1 MKHLVTVRA
10 SGHQFE
16 IDTDEAVL
24 DAALRQGIALPYGC
38 RGGSCGACLG
48 SVASG
53 HFHYPDGTLPAGI
66 SEADAAA
73 GKALFCQARCDSD
86 LIIDVAEV
94 AGTADLEVRNLP
106 VRVQIKEELAHDVMR
121 LYLKLPKTERLQFL
135 AGQYLDIVLKETGH
149 RRAFSMANAPHDD
162 EFVEL
167 HIRHAVGGEFT
178 DYVFAAMG
186 EKALLRIEGP
196 LGTFVLREDSDRPW
210 LFVGG
215 GTGFAPLKA
224 MIEHAIAK
232 GETRPMHLFWGVRA
246 KRDLYLPDLPAQW
259 AREHANIRFT
269 PVLSAPMA
277 EDAWD
282 GETGWVHEAVLRAYP
297 DVSPFDVYIGG
308 PPVMVEACRDG
319 FLQHGGSMEH
329 MFSDSFD
336 YAALT
341 RDTR

>member
-1 MKHLVTVRA
+1 MKHQVTVRS
-10 SGHQFE
+10 SGHQFFVE
-16 IDTDEAVL
+16 SGESVL

-38 RGGSCGACLG
+38 RGGSCGACMGAVLG
-48 SVASG
+48 G
-53 HFHYPDGTLPAGI
+53 EFHYPDGLPAGI
-66 SEADAAA
+66 SEADAES
-73 GKALFCQARCDSD
+73 GKALFCQAQCGSD
-86 LIIDVAEV
+86 LIIEAREV
-94 AGTADLEVRNLP
+94 ASAADIEVRNLP

-121 LYLKLPKTERLQFL
+121 LYLKLPKSERLQFL
-135 AGQYLDIVLKETGH
+135 AGQYIDIVLKETGH

-162 EFVEL
+162 DFIEL
-167 HIRHAVGGEFT
+167 HIRHAMGGEFT

-196 LGTFVLREDSDRPW
+196 LGTFVLREDTDRPW

-246 KRDLYLPDLPAQW
+246 KRDLYLAELPAQW
-259 AREHANIRFT
+259 ARDYPNVQFT
-269 PVLSAPMA
+269 PVLSDPMD
-277 EDAWD
+277 EDDWE
-282 GETGWVHEAVLRAYP
+282 GETGWVHEAVVRAYP
-297 DVSPFDVYIGG
+297 DVSAYDIYIGG
-308 PPVMVEACRDG
+308 PPVMVEACRDA
-319 FLQHGGSMEH
+319 FLERGGSMDH

-341 RDTR
+341 RDKD